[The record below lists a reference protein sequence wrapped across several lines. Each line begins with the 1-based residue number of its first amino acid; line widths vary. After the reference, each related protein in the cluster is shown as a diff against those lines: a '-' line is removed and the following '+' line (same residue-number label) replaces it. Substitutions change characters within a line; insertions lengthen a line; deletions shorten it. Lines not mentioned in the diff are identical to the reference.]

1 MRTTMLMLG
10 HDQCVGRARR
20 AEAFNDLGVQ
30 LNEDAWECGDVLV
43 ADVLV
48 PVLRVKVKDCGED
61 AQGCMGNKNVMSR
74 HKTPVWHGRR
84 QGQEIALS
92 HHTQIQDSSS
102 LKGAGTGARL

>member
-30 LNEDAWECGDVLV
+30 LKEDAWECGDALV

-48 PVLRVKVKDCGED
+48 PVLRIEVEDCGKD
-61 AQGCMGNKNVMSR
+61 AQGCMGNTKVTSR
-74 HKTPVWHGRR
+74 HKTPVWHRRR
-84 QGQEIALS
+84 QGQEMALS
-92 HHTQIQDSSS
+92 HHTEIQVSSS